1 MFCTSYFFYRERPH
15 CVSSTGQSFTPTP
28 VDRKV
33 SKILLRATSSKKIKV
48 QKKRNSAAKQNKNN
62 KGAVVKDTIIRT
74 TTKKPFLLVFD
85 FIFYFL
91 QDRTTWIIHH
101 GICIFFY
108 LMDSQRK
115 E

>member
-1 MFCTSYFFYRERPH
+1 MSPRQHKSWIVGLDCFKMFCTSYFFYRERPH

-62 KGAVVKDTIIRT
+62 KGAVVKDT
-74 TTKKPFLLVFD
+74 
-85 FIFYFL
+85 
-91 QDRTTWIIHH
+91 Q
-101 GICIFFY
+101 
-108 LMDSQRK
+108 
-115 E
+115 